1 MSFLKTVFLKLYMIW
16 VLLVFSVFM
25 IILLPL
31 IVLPILIHV
40 RIGMGTFYGLKI
52 WSIIFSVLNFIH
64 YTIIGKDYVDKRKSY
79 IYTCNHTSFL
89 DAPGIA
95 LAIPNQ
101 FRPLAKKELLKIPV
115 FGLIIRVVTVV
126 VDRSSTESRKA
137 SLKTLKDI
145 LAKQVS
151 ILIFPEGTQNRTEEL
166 LQPFYS
172 GAFRTAIE
180 TKTPIMPMVVIN
192 AGKLMPP
199 GTMSIKPGKI
209 KVVFGEA
216 IDTSSY
222 TMETVNGL
230 KDKTFKVMEK
240 LLVDNGANSS

>member
-1 MSFLKTVFLKLYMIW
+1 MGLIKTVFLKLYMIW
-16 VLLVFSVFM
+16 VLIVFTTFM
-25 IILLPL
+25 LILLPL

-40 RIGMGTFYGLKI
+40 RVGMGTFYGLKI
-52 WSIIFSVLNFIH
+52 WSRIFSLLNFIP
-64 YTIIGKDYVDKRKSY
+64 YKIIGKKKVNPKASY

-115 FGLIIRVVTVV
+115 FGLIVRVVTVV
-126 VDRSSTESRKA
+126 VDRSSPESRKA
-137 SLKTLKDI
+137 SLQKLKDI
-145 LAKQVS
+145 IKKGVS
-151 ILIFPEGTQNRTEEL
+151 ILIFPEGTQNRTKEL

-180 TKTPIMPMVVIN
+180 SGTPIMPMVVIG

-199 GTMSIKPGKI
+199 GTLNIKPGKI

-216 IDTSSY
+216 ISVEGY
-222 TMETVNGL
+222 TMNDVNQL
-230 KDKTFKVMEK
+230 KDHTFKVMED
-240 LLVDNGANSS
+240 LLKENS